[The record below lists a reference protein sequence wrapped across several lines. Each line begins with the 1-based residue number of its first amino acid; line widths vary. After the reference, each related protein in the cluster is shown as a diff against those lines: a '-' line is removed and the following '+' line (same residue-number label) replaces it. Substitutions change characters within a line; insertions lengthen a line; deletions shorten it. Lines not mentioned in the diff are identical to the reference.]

1 MVVTASGSTELLE
14 TLQLSLSLCK
24 ISSETTARLDASDTA
39 VYGKGLKSMTV

>member
-1 MVVTASGSTELLE
+1 MVVAASGSTELLE

-39 VYGKGLKSMTV
+39 VYRKELNSITN